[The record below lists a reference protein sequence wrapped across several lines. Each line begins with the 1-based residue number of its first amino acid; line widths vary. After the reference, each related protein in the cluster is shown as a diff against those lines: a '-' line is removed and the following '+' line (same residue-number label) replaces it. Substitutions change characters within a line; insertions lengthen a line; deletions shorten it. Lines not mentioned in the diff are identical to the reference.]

1 MYVCLITLPYC
12 GTFSP
17 ERVNDEVEERGDK
30 DMLDLPNE
38 EMKHIICTNIE
49 DTHHNKDLLENT
61 DFSIKLL
68 C

>member
-1 MYVCLITLPYC
+1 MHVCLITLPYC

-17 ERVNDEVEERGDK
+17 KRVNDEVEERGDK

-38 EMKHIICTNIE
+38 EIKHIIYTNIE
-49 DTHHNKDLLENT
+49 DTHNKDLLEDT
-61 DFSIKLL
+61 DFSIKLF